1 MTDDPGK
8 ARWQRLSALFDR
20 ALELEPASRDAFL
33 DAECADDPELRGQLA
48 RMLVTADND
57 SALDAGAL
65 QVAAPMLSGE
75 FDADGSDGAG
85 QAIGPWRLQRL
96 LGRGGM
102 GEVYLALREGDS
114 GQRAALKRLRQR
126 WDGSQQ
132 TQRFE
137 QERRILASLSHANI
151 PALIDHGSDGED
163 RPWFALE
170 YVDGKTLTDWA
181 DAQRLDLRARIDLFR
196 QACAAVQHAH
206 EHFVV
211 HRDLKPA
218 NILVDGEGRVR
229 VLDFGVAKLIDDS
242 TAGNTRTGLFAGF
255 TPEYAAPEQVSGG
268 TITAAT
274 DVYALGVVLYQLL
287 CGRLPY
293 ALDSHDLRGMA
304 EAISHQAPTR
314 PEQAITTGSDD
325 EVRQRLSAR
334 GTDLRGFRRFMR
346 GDLGRI
352 LQTAMAKEPAR
363 RYASVLRLS
372 DDLQRFLQGRT
383 VSVTGDTVAYR
394 ARKFV
399 GRNRWGVAMGALA
412 VVALTVGIGGVL
424 HQTQQARAAAE
435 RAEREATRAQ
445 QRVEEVTAI
454 NSFLSQMFL
463 AGSSRDARDGHGAT
477 TLEGALDYA
486 LDVARKEYADK
497 QPSLVI
503 NILNSAAVSYQAL
516 GDDEKAEA
524 IIREGLQLQETRLP
538 DGIGERSILLG
549 QLSSLR
555 ANYEPEQALRWA
567 EEAVTLARRVD
578 PLDHH
583 NLAVALSMLM
593 IAQYT
598 NDRLPDALDSAR
610 EATRIL
616 REDKGIA
623 SDDLN
628 HIHMLSSEAMLLGLL
643 GRNDEAIPVHER
655 AVDVSAR
662 AFGADAP
669 VTADRRL
676 DFAFTLN
683 EAGQHSRAQSQF
695 ERALPVLRAANAE
708 GTLDPNSLQWAHV
721 QSGTALTALGRADE
735 ALPLLAE
742 AHAWGRSN
750 GFENRQDTVGGRYAR
765 ALALAGQCT
774 QARDVIDELTR
785 RGIDN
790 HIQRHR
796 PLDGTACAER

>member
-48 RMLVTADND
+48 RMLATADDD

-75 FDADGSDGAG
+75 FDADGGDGAG

-102 GEVYLALREGDS
+102 GEVYLALRVGDS

-229 VLDFGVAKLIDDS
+229 VLDFGVAKVIDDA

-268 TITAAT
+268 AITAAT

-304 EAISHQAPTR
+304 EAISQQAPTR
-314 PEQAITTGSDD
+314 PEQAITTGSND

-383 VSVTGDTVAYR
+383 VSVTGDSFVYHARKYITRNKLAVGMATLAVMALLGGTVFSVHRAEQERQQRERSQRVLAYFRDLFVGDASSGGYGTQLTAVQLLERGVERIDDAFPDDPRQGRIDGSGGRSLPATGLVAASGRLEPAHPGSASVSRSTTGVVRQQPDYPDDSPEPRAVAIDRRAQPHRVRRVDRKRVALR
-394 ARKFV
+394 AR
-399 GRNRWGVAMGALA
+399 
-412 VVALTVGIGGVL
+412 
-424 HQTQQARAAAE
+424 ARAATGAE
-435 RAEREATRAQ
+435 AAAATRPRLRQ
-445 QRVEEVTAI
+445 P
-454 NSFLSQMFL
+454 
-463 AGSSRDARDGHGAT
+463 AGPGR
-477 TLEGALDYA
+477 
-486 LDVARKEYADK
+486 
-497 QPSLVI
+497 
-503 NILNSAAVSYQAL
+503 
-516 GDDEKAEA
+516 
-524 IIREGLQLQETRLP
+524 TRC
-538 DGIGERSILLG
+538 R
-549 QLSSLR
+549 
-555 ANYEPEQALRWA
+555 
-567 EEAVTLARRVD
+567 
-578 PLDHH
+578 
-583 NLAVALSMLM
+583 
-593 IAQYT
+593 
-598 NDRLPDALDSAR
+598 
-610 EATRIL
+610 
-616 REDKGIA
+616 
-623 SDDLN
+623 
-628 HIHMLSSEAMLLGLL
+628 
-643 GRNDEAIPVHER
+643 
-655 AVDVSAR
+655 
-662 AFGADAP
+662 
-669 VTADRRL
+669 
-676 DFAFTLN
+676 
-683 EAGQHSRAQSQF
+683 
-695 ERALPVLRAANAE
+695 
-708 GTLDPNSLQWAHV
+708 
-721 QSGTALTALGRADE
+721 
-735 ALPLLAE
+735 
-742 AHAWGRSN
+742 
-750 GFENRQDTVGGRYAR
+750 
-765 ALALAGQCT
+765 
-774 QARDVIDELTR
+774 
-785 RGIDN
+785 
-790 HIQRHR
+790 
-796 PLDGTACAER
+796 